1 MNITN
6 TKITRP
12 PNVRN
17 MALNVQYTVQ
27 CKTYVPGILR
37 WKNHG
42 AIIKYNSGNRRLD
55 LNWDPMIKSS
65 VLSPLDSNL
74 N

>member
-1 MNITN
+1 MVL
-6 TKITRP
+6 K
-12 PNVRN
+12 
-17 MALNVQYTVQ
+17 VQYTVQ
-27 CKTYVPGILR
+27 RNTNVPGILR

-55 LNWDPMIKSS
+55 LNWDPMIQSS
-65 VLSPLDSNL
+65 VLSPLDSDL